1 MMDLGKQQVFEVGN
15 IDEKI
20 DLSLPPTSGEEYI
33 KRVVIEAQSCA
44 DTVVADLDTSIIK
57 KIPISYCKLLPGC
70 VEAPSGLSP
79 TLEWQQLQVSNFSD
93 VRLYVSQLKNEVKT
107 NKRKWTASSI
117 KLPDIKD
124 QQGWIKFC
132 NGGVVDPTLDI
143 VFCFTQ
149 ALAEQLLEYLTE
161 WVETER
167 ILSYHIGQWIYA
179 LLVILE
185 EPLFPDTCFTLRS
198 LARVCS
204 ALRAEQR
211 LPFTYDSDL
220 RALNLF
226 ICLVARYFRQLDLAD
241 H

>member
-1 MMDLGKQQVFEVGN
+1 MCILFN
-15 IDEKI
+15 F
-20 DLSLPPTSGEEYI
+20 
-33 KRVVIEAQSCA
+33 A
-44 DTVVADLDTSIIK
+44 
-57 KIPISYCKLLPGC
+57 
-70 VEAPSGLSP
+70 SP
-79 TLEWQQLQVSNFSD
+79 FLTLQ
-93 VRLYVSQLKNEVKT
+93 
-107 NKRKWTASSI
+107 
-117 KLPDIKD
+117 PDIKD

-204 ALRAEQR
+204 ALRAEQVI
-211 LPFTYDSDL
+211 LYL
-220 RALNLF
+220 LYYN
-226 ICLVARYFRQLDLAD
+226 
-241 H
+241 